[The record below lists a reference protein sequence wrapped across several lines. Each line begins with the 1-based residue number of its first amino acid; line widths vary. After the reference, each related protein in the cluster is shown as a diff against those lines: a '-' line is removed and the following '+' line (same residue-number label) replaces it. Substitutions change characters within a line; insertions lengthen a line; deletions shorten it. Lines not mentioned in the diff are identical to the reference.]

1 MQYSERSKKWHSHT
15 ADLVTSMLRILREQK
30 TKAQQM
36 AADAAKTPVTFGG
49 KHTITMDF
57 IPSNSESYSLPYSIE
72 ETSANALEFAENIL
86 ASINPDYYDDIVQS
100 IMLVNPTDKRIYN
113 YEARLIEEVD
123 QNA

>member
-1 MQYSERSKKWHSHT
+1 MTE
-15 ADLVTSMLRILREQK
+15 MLWILREQK

-36 AADAAKTPVTFGG
+36 AAKATKTPVTFSG
-49 KHTITMDF
+49 KHTVTIEF
-57 IPSNSESYSLPYSIE
+57 IPSNNKSYSLLYPTE